1 MKIGITCYPTY
12 GGSGAVATE
21 LGLELARRG
30 HEVHFISYAQPFR
43 LDTFQEGVFFH
54 EVEMDDYPLFEH
66 PPYSLALA
74 VAIHD
79 VASARGL
86 DLVHVHY
93 AIPHATSAWIARE
106 MGEGAGPRVLTTLHG
121 TDITLVGQH
130 PSFKSI
136 TRFSVLR
143 SDGISAVSE
152 YLKKETEDRFGVA
165 PGRIEVI
172 PNFVDVA
179 RYRPG
184 IRPELRERLAGA
196 GERIL
201 MHISNFRAVKR
212 VPDAVH
218 AFARVARTMPAR
230 LILVGDGPERPV
242 AVREA
247 RRLGVE
253 DRVTFLGKH
262 AAVEELLSSAD
273 LFLLPSESESFG
285 LAALEAM
292 ACGVPVIGTHVGGL
306 PEVVAPEAGALLPVG
321 ATEAM
326 GDAAVALLSDP
337 MRWRKASE
345 AARHIAVSQFS
356 AERIV
361 PAYEAWYRSVIEA
374 KPGKTP

>member
-1 MKIGITCYPTY
+1 
-12 GGSGAVATE
+12 
-21 LGLELARRG
+21 
-30 HEVHFISYAQPFR
+30 
-43 LDTFQEGVFFH
+43 
-54 EVEMDDYPLFEH
+54 
-66 PPYSLALA
+66 
-74 VAIHD
+74 
-79 VASARGL
+79 
-86 DLVHVHY
+86 
-93 AIPHATSAWIARE
+93 
-106 MGEGAGPRVLTTLHG
+106 
-121 TDITLVGQH
+121 
-130 PSFKSI
+130 
-136 TRFSVLR
+136 
-143 SDGISAVSE
+143 
-152 YLKKETEDRFGVA
+152 
-165 PGRIEVI
+165 
-172 PNFVDVA
+172 
-179 RYRPG
+179 
-184 IRPELRERLAGA
+184 
-196 GERIL
+196 
-201 MHISNFRAVKR
+201 
-212 VPDAVH
+212 
-218 AFARVARTMPAR
+218 MPAR